1 MKVLV
6 TGSKGML
13 GTDLTEILGYRH
25 AVIGV
30 DIDEM
35 DITDRQAVVE
45 RIGFWM
51 PDVVIHT
58 AAFTDVDGSERKPD
72 LAHKVNADGAE
83 NVALACRAWGAHL
96 IHLSTDYVF
105 DGRKET
111 PYAESDLPNP
121 LGVYGKSKL
130 EGEQRARRACPEA
143 CIVRTAWMYGR
154 AGRNFVQAI
163 LAQARPGA
171 VIRVVNDQRGSPTYT
186 RDLARALL
194 VLAEKRLAGIYHVTN
209 AGSCTW
215 YEFAEKILEFS
226 GKSNVRVAPV
236 STAEFGRPAPR
247 PANSVLDGS
256 KFQRDTGMGMRDWK
270 EALKAYL
277 LAPPAGKEPT
287 P

>member
-13 GTDLTEILGYRH
+13 GTDLVEILGYRH
-25 AVIGV
+25 AVVGV

-35 DITDRQAVVE
+35 DITDRQAVSE

-58 AAFTDVDGSERKPD
+58 AAFTDVDGSERKTD
-72 LAHKVNADGAE
+72 VAHKVNAEGAE

-111 PYAESDLPNP
+111 PYAESDPPNP

-130 EGEQRARRACPEA
+130 DGEERARRACPDV

-154 AGRNFVQAI
+154 AGKNFVQAI

-171 VIRVVNDQRGSPTYT
+171 VIRVVSDQRGSPTYT
-186 RDLARALL
+186 RDLARALQ
-194 VLAEKRLAGIYHVTN
+194 VLAEKPLAGIYHVTN
-209 AGSCTW
+209 AGCCTW

-226 GKSNVRVAPV
+226 GKLDVRVVPV

-256 KFQRDTGMGMRDWK
+256 KFRRDTGMAMRDWK

-277 LAPPAGKEPT
+277 LSGPEGKEPT
-287 P
+287 T

>member
-13 GTDLTEILGYRH
+13 GTDLAEILGYRH
-25 AVIGV
+25 AVVGV

-35 DITDRQAVVE
+35 DITDRQAVAE

-58 AAFTDVDGSERKPD
+58 AAFTDVDGSERKAD
-72 LAHKVNADGAE
+72 VAHRVNAEGAE

-111 PYAESDLPNP
+111 PYAESDPPNP

-130 EGEQRARRACPEA
+130 EGEQRVRRACPEA

-154 AGRNFVQAI
+154 AGKNFVQAI

-171 VIRVVNDQRGSPTYT
+171 VIRVVSDQRGSPTYT
-186 RDLARALL
+186 RDLARALQ
-194 VLAEKRLAGIYHVTN
+194 VLAEKRFAGIYHVTN

-215 YEFAEKILEFS
+215 CEFAEKILEVS
-226 GKSNVRVAPV
+226 CRSDVRVVPV

-256 KFQRDTGMGMRDWK
+256 KFRRDTGMAMRDWK

-277 LAPPAGKEPT
+277 LSQPEGKEPT
-287 P
+287 T